1 MRTVVSS
8 AKSIENENLDVLK
21 KFFIKTV
28 KKGLWIEPFG
38 TPCVIKLVSDLL
50 VLYTKN
56 MNMSM
61 SMSKIC
67 LCMLIFAYA

>member
-28 KKGLWIEPFG
+28 KKPLDRTLWNSV
-38 TPCVIKLVSDLL
+38 C
-50 VLYTKN
+50 Y
-56 MNMSM
+56 
-61 SMSKIC
+61 KIS
-67 LCMLIFAYA
+67 F